1 MARLNTTVHVYD
13 GADTIVYLPGQEV
26 PQKHREQITA
36 PGVWEDGPEDPEPTT
51 APEPTP
57 EPAPEPIQEPEPT
70 PEPVAE
76 PEPMPEAL
84 VIPPKAGR
92 GSSADAWRDY
102 AGKAAERAGLK
113 IEFDDDA
120 KRDDIITALEEAKIP
135 TE

>member
-36 PGVWEDGPEDPEPTT
+36 PGVWEDGPE
-51 APEPTP
+51 AH
-57 EPAPEPIQEPEPT
+57 
-70 PEPVAE
+70 EPVAE
-76 PEPMPEAL
+76 PEPTPQPAPEPVQEPAPAAEPAATPEAL

-92 GSSADAWRDY
+92 GSSADAWRRY
-102 AGKAAERAGLK
+102 ASEAAERADLK